1 MDPTAPTILRP
12 RVWSPSTTSLLYH
25 YKFEL
30 WWEKDEN
37 KQKRLGL
44 VHLKNERVRVM
55 RNCKKDFFKL
65 ARKEISELFP
75 NERIGFWLKIDNWR
89 RVHLWR
95 LATQISGLPRLKS
108 KRLRDAITCGKRY
121 IVLGRKFSSAAVKRA
136 SLMMEKIENI
146 LCIEFTNAFLPNASR
161 MKMSL
166 NDN

>member
-1 MDPTAPTILRP
+1 MRE
-12 RVWSPSTTSLLYH
+12 W
-25 YKFEL
+25 E
-30 WWEKDEN
+30 WWEIA
-37 KQKRLGL
+37 KRIFLNWQEKRFL
-44 VHLKNERVRVM
+44 NYFQTNE
-55 RNCKKDFFKL
+55 
-65 ARKEISELFP
+65 
-75 NERIGFWLKIDNWR
+75 IGFWLKIDNWR

-166 NDN
+166 NFLEPFWTEMNQIWLTVITQVIHKIHFNVTRFCNVKFSH